1 MQLLGVEIKWNIP
14 NALSLV
20 RILLVPCFMTLYLL
34 HYDGWAF
41 GVLLVSGLTDV
52 LDGVIARRFN
62 QITDFGKLLDPL
74 SDKLTQMG
82 VVICLATRYPSLLY
96 LAALCLVKE
105 LCQGIGGVILLRKRS
120 AVRGSKWFGKL
131 STVVFYTSMLAI
143 VLWQDM
149 PTPVWWILVG
159 IAGLCMLFAFLAY
172 MRIFIQIVVA
182 ERKNKSVSAIP
193 ATESEK
199 G

>member
-14 NALSLV
+14 NALSLL
-20 RILLVPCFMTLYLL
+20 RILLVPCFMALYLL
-34 HYDGWAF
+34 HYDMWAF
-41 GVLLVSGLTDV
+41 GVLLVSGLTDL

-74 SDKLTQMG
+74 SDKLTQVG
-82 VVICLATRYPSLLY
+82 VVICLTTRYPSLLY
-96 LAALCLVKE
+96 LAALCLIKE

-131 STVVFYTSMLAI
+131 STVVFYASMCAV

-149 PTPVWWILVG
+149 PAPIWWTFVG
-159 IAGLCMLFAFLAY
+159 LAGLCMLFAFLAY
-172 MRIFIQIVVA
+172 MRLFIQIVVA
-182 ERKNKSVSAIP
+182 ERKEKQTAVIP
-193 ATESEK
+193 AEPEK